1 MINLIGRSIGFNWK
15 KHRLACKERESQGQT
30 ALTAGIA
37 SNDGVYEN
45 WWKGFK
51 MCGDIKLLPES
62 KIIFDAWSGFPAT
75 KPLSTK
81 L

>member
-15 KHRLACKERESQGQT
+15 KHRLPCKERESQGQT

-45 WWKGFK
+45 WVEGFQNVW
-51 MCGDIKLLPES
+51 GYQIAAREQDH
-62 KIIFDAWSGFPAT
+62 F
-75 KPLSTK
+75 
-81 L
+81 